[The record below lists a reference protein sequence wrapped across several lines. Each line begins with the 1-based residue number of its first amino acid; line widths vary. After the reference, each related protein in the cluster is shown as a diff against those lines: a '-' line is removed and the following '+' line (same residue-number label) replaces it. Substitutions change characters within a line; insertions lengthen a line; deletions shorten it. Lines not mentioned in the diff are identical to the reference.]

1 MTAIADKTIFI
12 SGGARGIGLAV
23 ALRLARDGARL
34 VITSRSDTE
43 SAVAAIEEAGGRAL
57 GLTLDM
63 DDPQQID
70 RAVAQTAD
78 HFGGIDALVH
88 NASQIHLGPLERISS
103 RALEVMLAVNTHGPL
118 HLTRAAL
125 PHLRRATNP
134 HIVAMAPPVNMSR
147 RWFTGRTPYAI
158 TKLSLSMMVMG
169 LAEEFRRYGIAV
181 NAVWPLTVIDTA
193 ALKHAQHVKAENC
206 RKPEIVADALHVL
219 LTRPARIST
228 GRFFLDEELLRE
240 YGVSDFRKYAVSPGK
255 PLMSDLFTD

>member
-78 HFGGIDALVH
+78 H
-88 NASQIHLGPLERISS
+88 
-103 RALEVMLAVNTHGPL
+103 
-118 HLTRAAL
+118 
-125 PHLRRATNP
+125 
-134 HIVAMAPPVNMSR
+134 
-147 RWFTGRTPYAI
+147 
-158 TKLSLSMMVMG
+158 LSL
-169 LAEEFRRYGIAV
+169 IH
-181 NAVWPLTVIDTA
+181 I
-193 ALKHAQHVKAENC
+193 
-206 RKPEIVADALHVL
+206 
-219 LTRPARIST
+219 
-228 GRFFLDEELLRE
+228 
-240 YGVSDFRKYAVSPGK
+240 
-255 PLMSDLFTD
+255 